1 MIITLTAITERAIDR
16 SMEPITNMGQMVQQ
30 LNKLTKTST
39 KGRWLNRKWQN
50 RVLRKKL
57 DRGLEE
63 ARVHSAVEEEG
74 SGNNAFR

>member
-1 MIITLTAITERAIDR
+1 MIITLTAITGRAIDR